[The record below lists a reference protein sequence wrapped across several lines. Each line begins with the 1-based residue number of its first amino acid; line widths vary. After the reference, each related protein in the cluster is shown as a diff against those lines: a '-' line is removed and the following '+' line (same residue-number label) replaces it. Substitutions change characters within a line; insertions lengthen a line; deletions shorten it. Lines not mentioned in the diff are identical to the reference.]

1 MEHAILQNGTVNI
14 HQHYF
19 DDMIPT
25 PLAQTYSFR
34 WVKIEIKSN
43 FNFKKK
49 EKNHR
54 FNKQD
59 VYYFPIL

>member
-34 WVKIEIKSN
+34 LVGVKIEIKSN
-43 FNFKKK
+43 LNFSSA
-49 EKNHR
+49 
-54 FNKQD
+54 
-59 VYYFPIL
+59 